1 LWLIVV
7 SPEQLYVVGGLSRHA
22 VKHGPGRSALLPFKK
37 EILSLWQKRKSAR
50 AIAEEMTKHGIQT
63 TPQNMWKF
71 IQRHNV
77 RVGGCYL
84 NIRYDLKQEIF
95 FDPQVPA
102 RHADGLG
109 ASFLHANI
117 LLRRFDSIVSL
128 WIILGLVI
136 SIQKI
141 SHSLGW
147 MERDSPA
154 FGDDTGALLT

>member
-1 LWLIVV
+1 MPFMIAVLIPAQWRFSVRAAFRTGFRRECV
-7 SPEQLYVVGGLSRHA
+7 
-22 VKHGPGRSALLPFKK
+22 
-37 EILSLWQKRKSAR
+37 AR
-50 AIAEEMTKHGIQT
+50 
-63 TPQNMWKF
+63 QNHFLK
-71 IQRHNV
+71 
-77 RVGGCYL
+77 
-84 NIRYDLKQEIF
+84 YDLKQEIF